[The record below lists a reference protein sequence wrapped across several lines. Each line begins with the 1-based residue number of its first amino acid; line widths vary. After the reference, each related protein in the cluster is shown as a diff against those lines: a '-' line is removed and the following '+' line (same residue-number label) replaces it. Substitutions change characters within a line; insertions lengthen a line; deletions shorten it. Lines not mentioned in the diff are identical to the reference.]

1 MDRQAGVFGN
11 RVLGTYVAT
20 ALTHILRQSPASD
33 RPWYHT
39 IIVAG
44 ADKLRGDV
52 LDRLMDACETS
63 RTGLV
68 LTYRSLTPTVRE
80 RLGRGHA
87 AVAFMRLGNAEDA
100 RVASEHVGTEH
111 RLELAQLTETI
122 SASVAGLNG
131 TPYTST
137 IDQVEEGVEER
148 ADSGTDL
155 KEDITESTEWGR
167 TADKIGEKERVLQRS
182 REFLVEPHQLQQ
194 LPTTSVIV
202 TDATAEGRR
211 VRLADANPAILT
223 FPRTTLGELEQ
234 VREAVLGMDEP
245 ADPEE
250 PPPNLGPPPQR
261 LDWRKKG

>member
-1 MDRQAGVFGN
+1 M
-11 RVLGTYVAT
+11 
-20 ALTHILRQSPASD
+20 
-33 RPWYHT
+33 
-39 IIVAG
+39 
-44 ADKLRGDV
+44 
-52 LDRLMDACETS
+52 
-63 RTGLV
+63 
-68 LTYRSLTPTVRE
+68 
-80 RLGRGHA
+80 
-87 AVAFMRLGNAEDA
+87 
-100 RVASEHVGTEH
+100 
-111 RLELAQLTETI
+111 
-122 SASVAGLNG
+122 AGLNG